1 MSGDLSL
8 KPKKCTKHP
17 RTGWFAQHC
26 TFLLHVHQGPFS
38 TIFQNYTQ
46 KSKTDGTQHTSQSM
60 DLKKS

>member
-8 KPKKCTKHP
+8 KPKNVLNIHI
-17 RTGWFAQHC
+17 TGWFAQHC
-26 TFLLHVHQGPFS
+26 TFLLHVHQEPFS